1 MAASGLAQGPDLPST
16 VMPFILRGV
25 SLLGVDSVMAPQPLR
40 RQAWA
45 RLAQDL
51 DLSALDRLTTEIGLE
66 QALEGARRLMAG
78 EVVGRLVVRI
88 PD

>member
-1 MAASGLAQGPDLPST
+1 
-16 VMPFILRGV
+16 
-25 SLLGVDSVMAPQPLR
+25 MAPQPLR

-51 DLSALDRLTTEIGLE
+51 DLTSLDRMTTEIGLD